1 MAARRKAR
9 AALAANR
16 QEGYST
22 MATISAAMVK
32 ELREST
38 GAGMMDCK
46 AALTETAGDM
56 QSAQDWLRKKGLS
69 KAAKKAGRVAAEG
82 LIGVLTSDVRG
93 VVVEVNSETDFVA
106 RNEQFQG
113 LVKMIAQVALRVG
126 GDVEAIKAAKVG
138 DVTVETAIADAIA
151 TIGENMT
158 LRRAALL
165 EVGQGVVASYVH
177 GAVVDGAGKMGVLV
191 ALESAGKTDE
201 LAHLGRQ
208 LAMHVAATNP
218 QALGPDGLD
227 PAVVKREKDV
237 LSDKY
242 RQQGKPEN
250 VIEKIIESGLK
261 TYYKEVCLLEQA
273 FIHDEK
279 GKSVAQAVKEAEGK
293 IGAPV
298 KITGF
303 VRYALGE
310 GIEKQESDFAAE
322 VAAASGKK

>member
-1 MAARRKAR
+1 
-9 AALAANR
+9 
-16 QEGYST
+16 
-22 MATISAAMVK
+22 MATITAAMVK
-32 ELREST
+32 ELRETT

-46 AALTETAGDM
+46 QALAENGGEMQAAI
-56 QSAQDWLRKKGLS
+56 DWLRKKGLS

-82 LIGVLTSDVRG
+82 LIGARTTGIKG

-113 LVKMIAQVALRVG
+113 LVKMIAQVALDVG
-126 GDVEAIKAAKVG
+126 AEVEKIKAAKVG
-138 DVTVETAIADAIA
+138 NVTVETAIADAIA

-158 LRRAALL
+158 LRRTAQL
-165 EVGQGVVASYVH
+165 EVKKGVVSSYVH
-177 GAVVDGAGKMGVLV
+177 NAVIEGAGKMGVIV
-191 ALESAGKTDE
+191 ALESAGKTEE
-201 LAHLGRQ
+201 LSALGRQ

-218 QALGPDGLD
+218 QALDPAGLD
-227 PAVVKREKDV
+227 PAIVKREKDV
-237 LSDKY
+237 LADKY

-250 VIEKIIESGLK
+250 VIDKIVESGLK

-273 FIHDEK
+273 FIHDG
-279 GKSVAQAVKEAEGK
+279 GKSVTQAVKEAEGK

-298 KITGF
+298 KIAGF

-310 GIEKQESDFAAE
+310 GIDRQDTDFAAE

>member
-1 MAARRKAR
+1 
-9 AALAANR
+9 
-16 QEGYST
+16 
-22 MATISAAMVK
+22 MATITAAMVK
-32 ELREST
+32 DLRETT

-56 QSAQDWLRKKGLS
+56 QAAQDWLRKKGLS

-82 LIGVLTSDVRG
+82 LIGAVTAATKGVL
-93 VVVEVNSETDFVA
+93 VEVNSETDFVA
-106 RNEQFQG
+106 RNGQFQG
-113 LVKMIAQVALRVG
+113 LVKMIAQVALDVG
-126 GDVEAIKAAKVG
+126 PDVEKIRAAKVG
-138 DVTVETAIADAIA
+138 NVTVETAIADAIA

-158 LRRAALL
+158 LRRAASL
-165 EVGQGVVASYVH
+165 EVGKGVVSSYVH
-177 GAVVDGAGKMGVLV
+177 NSVIEGAGKMGVIV
-191 ALESAGKTDE
+191 GLEATGKTDE

-208 LAMHVAATNP
+208 LAMHVAAANP
-218 QALGPDGLD
+218 LALDPAGLD
-227 PAVVKREKDV
+227 PELIKREKDV
-237 LSDKY
+237 LADKY

-250 VIEKIIESGLK
+250 VIEKIVESGLK

-273 FIHDEK
+273 FIHDS
-279 GKSVAQAVKEAEGK
+279 GKSVAQGIKEAEGK

-298 KITGF
+298 KIAGF